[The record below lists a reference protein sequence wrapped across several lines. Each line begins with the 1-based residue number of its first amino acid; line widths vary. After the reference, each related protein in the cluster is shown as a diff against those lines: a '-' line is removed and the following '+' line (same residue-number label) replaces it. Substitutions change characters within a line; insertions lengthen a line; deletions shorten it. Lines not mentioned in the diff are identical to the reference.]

1 MKLKRH
7 FFASNDLDDL
17 ESFEVELEQADIV
30 TPQIH
35 VLTLDDTGADNHL
48 KLHEVTPFMK
58 TDIVHSTLIGALVGI
73 TMAAFVLVI
82 AHLSGWTDTAAGWLP
97 FIYLSIILLGFFTWQ
112 GGLWGIESTNSHFKN
127 FEQLLRD
134 GEHIFFVDLESGRG
148 KVVRRLAR
156 QHPGIRP
163 VGEGVGAPHW
173 IVVWQYR
180 LKRFFSET
188 FP

>member
-7 FFASNDLDDL
+7 YFASDDLDDL
-17 ESFEVELEQADIV
+17 ESFELELEKADIV

-35 VLTLDDTGADNHL
+35 VLTLDDTGAANHSH
-48 KLHEVTPFMK
+48 LHEVTPFMK
-58 TDIVHSTLIGALVGI
+58 TDIVHSTLLGALVGLL
-73 TMAAFVLVI
+73 MAAFVLI
-82 AHLSGWTDTAAGWLP
+82 LAYLAGWNETAAGWLP

-112 GGLWGIESTNSHFKN
+112 GGLWGIESSNSHFKN

-134 GEHIFFVDLESGRG
+134 GQHIFFVDLEPGRG

-156 QHPGIRP
+156 AHSGIRAI
-163 VGEGVGAPHW
+163 GEGVGAPHW

-180 LKRFFSET
+180 LKYFFTET

>member
-17 ESFEVELEQADIV
+17 ESFELELERADIV

-35 VLTLDDTGADNHL
+35 VLTLDDTGAANHSN
-48 KLHEVTPFMK
+48 LHEVTPFMK
-58 TDIVHSTLIGALVGI
+58 TDIVHSSLLGALVGL
-73 TMAAFVLVI
+73 TMAAFVLAL
-82 AHLSGWTDTAAGWLP
+82 AHLAGWSDTAAGWLP
-97 FIYLSIILLGFFTWQ
+97 FVYLSIILLGFFTWQ
-112 GGLWGIESTNSHFKN
+112 GGLWGIESSNSNFRH

-134 GEHIFFVDLESGRG
+134 GEHIFFVDLEPGRG

-156 QHPGIRP
+156 THPGIRRI
-163 VGEGVGAPHW
+163 GEGVGAPHW
-173 IVVWQYR
+173 IVVWQNR
-180 LKRFFSET
+180 LKYFFTET